1 MSNIKCG
8 ILKLRNLIIMK
19 TMRKHSGT
27 LNNRINFLLLSF
39 LRYSILNIQYSIFL
53 VFAACSTQHQIGK
66 AANASLLQNENVKDA
81 HVGISIYDA
90 SANKY
95 MYNYHG
101 SKYFVPASNT
111 KLFTCYAA
119 LKYLGDSLPGIRY
132 WENDTAVYLVPTGDP
147 TLLHSDF
154 KKNPVIDFLQKTKK
168 HIYITD
174 ANWKEEALGLGW
186 SWNDYNDSYMAERS
200 PLPVY
205 GNIIHWVQEMN
216 EGTSSEGV
224 PDQASI
230 YSIPEINW
238 KVRFAGVT
246 RKAFFVQRNRDENFF
261 LITQGTEKRKE
272 QDVPFVTHGIQSALE
287 LLPDTIGKE
296 ITYNNE
302 LHPDSHRD
310 HKLQTIKSQPTD
322 SLLQPMMYRSD
333 NFYAEQ
339 SLLMV
344 SNVKLGEMNDG
355 KIIDTLLKTDLR
367 DLPQKPHWVDGSG
380 LSRYNLFT
388 PNDFIT
394 LLNKMRHEFGMNR
407 LQAILPT
414 GGRGTL
420 SGLYKQD
427 SNYIFAK
434 TGTLSGV
441 VALSGYLYT
450 KKNKLLIFSVLVNNH
465 TGSAATIRRRLEVFL
480 TGIRNRY

>member
-1 MSNIKCG
+1 
-8 ILKLRNLIIMK
+8 
-19 TMRKHSGT
+19 MRKRSGT
-27 LNNRINFLLLSF
+27 LNRINFLLLSF
-39 LRYSILNIQYSIFL
+39 LRYSKLNIQYSIFL
-53 VFAACSTQHQIGK
+53 VLAACSTQREIGK
-66 AANASLLQNENVKDA
+66 AANASLLQDENVKDA

-95 MYNYHG
+95 LYNYHG
-101 SKYFVPASNT
+101 NKYFVPASNT

-132 WENDTAVYLVPTGDP
+132 LEDDTAVYLMPTGDP
-147 TLLHSDF
+147 SLLHSDF

-174 ANWKEEALGLGW
+174 ANWKEESLGLGW
-186 SWNDYNDSYMAERS
+186 SWNDFNDSYMAERN

-246 RKAFFVQRNRDENFF
+246 RKAFFVQRNRDDNFF

-272 QDVPFVTHGIQSALE
+272 QDVPFVTHGVQSAIE

-296 ITYNNE
+296 ISYNSE
-302 LHPDSHRD
+302 LKIKD
-310 HKLQTIKSQPTD
+310 HKLQTIRSQPTD
-322 SLLQPMMYRSD
+322 SLLQLMMHRSD

-344 SNVKLGEMNDG
+344 SNVKLGEMNDAR
-355 KIIDTLLKTDLR
+355 IIDTLLKTDLR
-367 DLPQKPHWVDGSG
+367 DLPQKPRWVDGSG

-394 LLNKMRHEFGMNR
+394 VLNKMRHEFGINR
-407 LQAILPT
+407 LQLILPT

-450 KKNKLLIFSVLVNNH
+450 KKNKLLIFSVLADNH
-465 TGSAATIRRRLEVFL
+465 TGKAAAIRRRLEAFL
-480 TGIRNRY
+480 TGIRDRY

>member
-1 MSNIKCG
+1 
-8 ILKLRNLIIMK
+8 LKLRNLIIMK
-19 TMRKHSGT
+19 TMKNHSDA
-27 LNNRINFLLLSF
+27 LQSNKFYILSRIP
-39 LRYSILNIQYSIFL
+39 LRYSIFIIQYSLFLIF
-53 VFAACSTQHQIGK
+53 ASCSTQHQISK
-66 AANASLLQNENVKDA
+66 AANASLLQDENVKDA

-90 SANKY
+90 SASKY

-119 LKYLGDSLPGIRY
+119 LKYLGDSLPGINY
-132 WENDTAVYLVPTGDP
+132 WEDDTAVYLVPAGDP
-147 TLLHSDF
+147 SLLHGDF

-168 HIYITD
+168 HVYITD
-174 ANWKEEALGLGW
+174 SNWKEDPLGLGW
-186 SWNDYNDSYMAERS
+186 SWNDFNDSYMAERS

-238 KVRFAGVT
+238 KVRFAGIT
-246 RKAFFVQRNRDENFF
+246 RKAFFVQRNRDDNFF

-272 QDVPFVTHGIQSALE
+272 QDVPFVTHGVQSAIE
-287 LLPDTIGKE
+287 LLPDTIGKQ
-296 ITYNNE
+296 ISYNGE
-302 LHPDSHRD
+302 LQIKG
-310 HKLQTIKSQPTD
+310 HKLQTIHSQPTD
-322 SLLQPMMYRSD
+322 SLLQPMMHRSD

-344 SNVKLGEMNDG
+344 GNVRLGEMNDG

-394 LLNKMRHEFGMNR
+394 VLNKMRHEFGINR
-407 LQAILPT
+407 LQLILPT

-465 TGSAATIRRRLEVFL
+465 TGSAAAIRRRLEVFL

>member
-1 MSNIKCG
+1 
-8 ILKLRNLIIMK
+8 
-19 TMRKHSGT
+19 MRKRSGT
-27 LNNRINFLLLSF
+27 LNRINFLLLSF
-39 LRYSILNIQYSIFL
+39 LRYSKLNIQYSIFL
-53 VFAACSTQHQIGK
+53 VLAACSTQREIGK
-66 AANASLLQNENVKDA
+66 AANASLLQDENVKDA

-95 MYNYHG
+95 LYNYHG
-101 SKYFVPASNT
+101 NKYFVPASNT

-132 WENDTAVYLVPTGDP
+132 REDDTAVYLMPTGDP
-147 TLLHSDF
+147 SLLHSDF

-174 ANWKEEALGLGW
+174 ANWKEEPLGLGW
-186 SWNDYNDSYMAERS
+186 SWNDFNDSYMAERS

-246 RKAFFVQRNRDENFF
+246 RKAFFVQRNRDDNFF

-272 QDVPFVTHGIQSALE
+272 QDVPFVTHGVQSAIE

-296 ITYNNE
+296 ISYNSE
-302 LHPDSHRD
+302 LKIKD
-310 HKLQTIKSQPTD
+310 HKLQTIRSQPTD
-322 SLLQPMMYRSD
+322 SLLQPMMHRSD

-344 SNVKLGEMNDG
+344 SNVKLGEMNDAR
-355 KIIDTLLKTDLR
+355 IIDTLLKTDLR

-394 LLNKMRHEFGMNR
+394 VLNKMRHEFGINR
-407 LQAILPT
+407 LQLILPT

-465 TGSAATIRRRLEVFL
+465 TGSAAAIRRRLEAFL
-480 TGIRNRY
+480 TGIRDRY

>member
-1 MSNIKCG
+1 MKSYMMKIN
-8 ILKLRNLIIMK
+8 KLIV
-19 TMRKHSGT
+19 KHCS
-27 LNNRINFLLLSF
+27 FLLRATCSI
-39 LRYSILNIQYSIFL
+39 RYSSFILFL
-53 VFAACSTQHQIGK
+53 VPCLLCLSSCSTQRRISK
-66 AANASLLQNENVKDA
+66 AANASLLQDSTIQRA
-81 HVGISIYDA
+81 HVGISLYDA

-95 MYNYHG
+95 IYNYQG
-101 SKYFVPASNT
+101 NKYFTPASNT

-132 WENDTAVYLVPTGDP
+132 WEDDTAVYLVPTGDP
-147 TLLHSDF
+147 SLLHSDF
-154 KKNPVIDFLQKTKK
+154 KKNPVIDFLKKTGR

-174 ANWKEEALGLGW
+174 ANWKEEALGAGW
-186 SWNDYNDSYMAERS
+186 SWNDFNDSYMAERS

-216 EGTSSEGV
+216 ESGGTSSEGV

-246 RKAFFVQRNRDENFF
+246 RRAFFVQRDRDDNFF

-272 QDVPFVTHGIQSALE
+272 QDVPFVTHGIQSAIE

-296 ITYNNE
+296 IVYNNK
-302 LHPDSHRD
+302 LQTTNY
-310 HKLQTIKSQPTD
+310 KLQTIHSQPTD
-322 SLLQPMMYRSD
+322 SLLQPMMHRSD

-344 SNVKLGEMNDG
+344 SNVKLGEMNDA

-388 PNDFIT
+388 TSDFVT
-394 LLNKMRHEFGMNR
+394 VLNKMRHEFGIKR
-407 LQAILPT
+407 LQSILPT
-414 GGRGTL
+414 GGTGTL
-420 SGLYKQD
+420 AGLYKQD

-450 KKNKLLIFSVLVNNH
+450 RKNKLLIFSILVNNH
-465 TGSAATIRRRLEVFL
+465 TGSAAAIRRRLEAFL

>member
-1 MSNIKCG
+1 MS
-8 ILKLRNLIIMK
+8 
-19 TMRKHSGT
+19 
-27 LNNRINFLLLSF
+27 FSF
-39 LRYSILNIQYSIFL
+39 LRYSTFIILYSLFL
-53 VFAACSTQHQIGK
+53 LTSCSTQHRISK
-66 AANASLLQNENVKDA
+66 AANESLLQDENVKDA

-95 MYNYHG
+95 LYNYHG
-101 SKYFVPASNT
+101 NKYFVPASNT

-132 WENDTAVYLVPTGDP
+132 WEDDTAVYLVPTGDP
-147 TLLHSDF
+147 SLLHSDF

-168 HIYITD
+168 HVYVTD
-174 ANWKEEALGLGW
+174 ANWKEEPLGLGW
-186 SWNDYNDSYMAERS
+186 SWNDFNDSYMAERS

-246 RKAFFVQRNRDENFF
+246 RKAFFVQRNRDDNFF

-272 QDVPFVTHGIQSALE
+272 QDVPFVTHGVQSAIE
-287 LLPDTIGKE
+287 LLPDTIGKD
-296 ITYNNE
+296 ITYNGE
-302 LHPDSHRD
+302 LKITN
-310 HKLQTIKSQPTD
+310 HKLQAIHSQPTD
-322 SLLQPMMYRSD
+322 SLLQPMMHRSD

-344 SNVKLGEMNDG
+344 SNVRLGEMSDS

-394 LLNKMRHEFGMNR
+394 VLNKMRHEFGINR
-407 LQAILPT
+407 LQLILPT

-465 TGSAATIRRRLEVFL
+465 TGSAAAIRRRLEVFL